1 MTVHTELPERLLER
15 SALDFD
21 LRMVRTMPQRVHD
34 LHACVPPR
42 LAARTGVVPIRPQS
56 RIITLHT
63 HRQRRRPRQRLND
76 HRINGNRIND
86 NRIDRAS
93 FLTTGGPA
101 SIATAS
107 VATELVTGRTL
118 DEAAAITRQ
127 ELIEAVG
134 GLPASKIQCSVI
146 AAAAIRNAV
155 AKWRRELPDRSE
167 DAE

>member
-1 MTVHTELPERLLER
+1 MANEAVHYSDTVIEHFNHPRNAGEMTDASVDYFVTNPISGDSIRLYLK
-15 SALDFD
+15 
-21 LRMVRTMPQRVHD
+21 
-34 LHACVPPR
+34 
-42 LAARTGVVPIRPQS
+42 
-56 RIITLHT
+56 
-63 HRQRRRPRQRLND
+63 
-76 HRINGNRIND
+76 IND
-86 NRIDRAS
+86 DRIDRAS

-118 DEAAAITRQ
+118 DEAASITRQ
-127 ELIEAVG
+127 ELVEAVG

>member
-1 MTVHTELPERLLER
+1 MAQEAVHYSDTVIEHFNHPRNAGEMTDASVDYFVTNPISGDSIRLYLK
-15 SALDFD
+15 
-21 LRMVRTMPQRVHD
+21 
-34 LHACVPPR
+34 
-42 LAARTGVVPIRPQS
+42 
-56 RIITLHT
+56 
-63 HRQRRRPRQRLND
+63 
-76 HRINGNRIND
+76 IND
-86 NRIDRAS
+86 DRIDRAS

-107 VATELVTGRTL
+107 MATELVTGRTL

-127 ELIEAVG
+127 ELVEAVG